1 MIGNEPYELKS
12 PSGNGKNTVFDM
24 INKHKKQSNRFIVS
38 LDKTE
43 MSVQSVELQIN
54 KVFTSNYT
62 KNITEII
69 LIDGGKVINVYKKEK
84 DD

>member
-1 MIGNEPYELKS
+1 
-12 PSGNGKNTVFDM
+12 M

>member
-1 MIGNEPYELKS
+1 
-12 PSGNGKNTVFDM
+12 
-24 INKHKKQSNRFIVS
+24 
-38 LDKTE
+38 